1 MAPVSTNIDQVGPDS
16 TLWKKSKFLFSS
28 FLTLCFYLE
37 WIAYFF
43 LLLFHR
49 KMNRKIRTN
58 NVFCCV
64 HCHSLIYFLCSCL
77 QLLKII
83 SLECKQRHYFTCFY
97 VSILFIQLKLS
108 TFICYSIYV
117 IITCLVFL
125 VMAIKEPEPFHEQ
138 NFISK
143 IGAKFVYSNLLTYHF
158 SPG

>member
-1 MAPVSTNIDQVGPDS
+1 MAPVSTNTDQVGPDS

-43 LLLFHR
+43 LLLFQR

-83 SLECKQRHYFTCFY
+83 SLRHRDTILHDFMS
-97 VSILFIQLKLS
+97 VSFS
-108 TFICYSIYV
+108 S
-117 IITCLVFL
+117 
-125 VMAIKEPEPFHEQ
+125 
-138 NFISK
+138 NFIFSSVQFSHSVVSGSLR
-143 IGAKFVYSNLLTYHF
+143 ITHIQFMALLPLLYF
-158 SPG
+158 